1 MYLHNIHFSF
11 IIILFMYLVNIHF
24 EIKKLNHDKI
34 LTMVILM
41 RINCNNY
48 SPKDIIRFI
57 RENSGKTQ
65 TIFAKDLGK
74 TRGWTAKAERGEI
87 KISFDDF
94 FKILDINH
102 IDMILSSEKTTKNI
116 YKKH

>member
-1 MYLHNIHFSF
+1 
-11 IIILFMYLVNIHF
+11 
-24 EIKKLNHDKI
+24 
-34 LTMVILM
+34 MVILM

-48 SPKDIIRFI
+48 NPKDIIRFI

-65 TIFAKDLGK
+65 TLFAKDLNK

-94 FKILDINH
+94 LKILEINDIN
-102 IDMILSSEKTTKNI
+102 MTLSSEKR
-116 YKKH
+116 KK